1 MLPLKKADGSAELL
15 AFFYLH
21 RGKSARRRTD
31 PSAAAGAAALL
42 YGSVL
47 LPAPAAD
54 ALYGQRQA
62 GSARSAA
69 VGTAAGSAGR
79 RQERI
84 QTRPQ
89 SGRKPGT
96 AAFPA
101 GAAGLPRR
109 RRPRFRIGL
118 CSQAARRMLPG
129 QSRTG
134 IWAERTSCCKFG
146 SQVLGSGDLLPDRSF
161 FEQGGS
167 SLAALNVLSRYF
179 NKGYAL
185 TLTQFYAHP
194 TAREQAALL
203 TGTLARSPGPASL
216 QKPQRSR
223 PQQLGR
229 WERCCSPGATGILG
243 AHLLAALLQGR
254 RAESDLPAAGRKRRA
269 AVADTVR

>member
-1 MLPLKKADGSAELL
+1 MRRAVPGRRLSGGGLHRPGGFDGAGVFAGPVFPRRKNVPQRGHGPPAGRRQSGFSGAPGRAGEDQWPAGRAGRDPGSDRKDRAHIRGGGAALEKGGRL
-15 AFFYLH
+15 SRTAGVFYLH

-101 GAAGLPRR
+101 GAAVCPGAGGPGFGPAFAV
-109 RRPRFRIGL
+109 RRPG
-118 CSQAARRMLPG
+118 G
-129 QSRTG
+129 
-134 IWAERTSCCKFG
+134 CCRDK
-146 SQVLGSGDLLPDRSF
+146 
-161 FEQGGS
+161 
-167 SLAALNVLSRYF
+167 A
-179 NKGYAL
+179 
-185 TLTQFYAHP
+185 
-194 TAREQAALL
+194 
-203 TGTLARSPGPASL
+203 GPAS
-216 QKPQRSR
+216 
-223 PQQLGR
+223 GR
-229 WERCCSPGATGILG
+229 RGRA
-243 AHLLAALLQGR
+243 AANLAAGAGQR
-254 RAESDLPAAGRKRRA
+254 RSAAGPFFL
-269 AVADTVR
+269 